1 MAFDLDKESSFQ
13 DAMMGS
19 AIGSIAHLNEGNL
32 MLIKAFT
39 DEVCEPIKN
48 QTLLD
53 AFHNTVNNWFE
64 KSKLTN

>member
-32 MLIKAFT
+32 MLIKAFV
-39 DEVCEPIKN
+39 DVQLKYKQQNKKE
-48 QTLLD
+48 
-53 AFHNTVNNWFE
+53 E
-64 KSKLTN
+64 KEES